1 MDNFDWVWI
10 LIRIIVASVILTIV
24 LVTMGFLT
32 YFERKVA
39 AHMQQRQG
47 PNRTGFLGLA
57 QWLADAVKL
66 IHKEEIIPA
75 GADKVIFWIAPMLS
89 MFTAS
94 AAYAFVP
101 FGEQITLFGR
111 TIPYYIS
118 ETPVGLIALLAFSS
132 LGVYGLIMG
141 SWSSNNKYALLGGLR
156 SSAQVISYEVTMGIS
171 LVGVMMLAQS
181 LSLNDIARAQG
192 GSWVGGFAGSLLGTP
207 GVWFILLQPVAFLT
221 YMTSAIAET
230 NRAPFDLPEAESEL
244 VGGYHVEFSAMHFG
258 LYFLA
263 EYINMITVSAI
274 ATYCFLGGWQ
284 PIIPIGGAALGPL
297 WFVIKMAGFIFFY
310 YWLRWTVPRFRYD
323 QLMGICW
330 KGMLPIVLIN
340 ILVVAL
346 LRTFVAFMQPDPD
359 VTSIPPLLTG
369 APLEQTWPW
378 LVFIAVQLVLAVAFV
393 VLVSRAAVGTWWGKS
408 DRPLLA
414 RAGDTNP
421 AAIGAVLDTDAARRI
436 ELRPGL

>member
-1 MDNFDWVWI
+1 MDNFDWVWV
-10 LIRIIVASVILTIV
+10 LIRIIVAAVILTFV

-47 PNRTGFLGLA
+47 PNRTGPLGLA

-75 GADKVIFWIAPMLS
+75 GADRVIFWIAPMLS

-101 FGEQITLFGR
+101 FGEQITLFDHP
-111 TIPYYIS
+111 IPYYIA

-156 SSAQVISYEVTMGIS
+156 ASAQVVSYEVTMGIS
-171 LVGVMMLAQS
+171 LIGPMMLAQS
-181 LSLNDIARAQG
+181 LGLNDLARAQG
-192 GSWVGGFAGSLLGTP
+192 GSAVGIGGALLNTP
-207 GVWFILLQPVAFLT
+207 GVWFVLLQPVAFLT
-221 YMTSAIAET
+221 YLTSAIAET
-230 NRAPFDLPEAESEL
+230 NRTPFDLPEAESEL
-244 VGGYHVEFSAMHFG
+244 VGGYHVEYSAMHFG
-258 LYFLA
+258 LFFLA

-284 PIIPIGGAALGPL
+284 PIIPIGGAALAPL
-297 WFVIKMAGFIFFY
+297 WFIIKMAGFIFFY
-310 YWLRWTVPRFRYD
+310 YWLRWTLPRFRYD

-330 KGMLPIVLIN
+330 KGLLPIVLVN
-340 ILVVAL
+340 ILVVAI
-346 LRTFVAFMQPDPD
+346 LRTFVQIVNPD
-359 VTSIPPLLTG
+359 IPPLFHGSLD
-369 APLEQTWPW
+369 QTWPW
-378 LVFIAVQLVLAVAFV
+378 LVFIVIELALGAAFI
-393 VLVSRAAVGTWWGKS
+393 LGVSRAAVGNWFGQSEKPRL
-408 DRPLLA
+408 DKGLRPGLPAPGLA
-414 RAGDTNP
+414 ADP
-421 AAIGAVLDTDAARRI
+421 EAPRRI
-436 ELRPGL
+436 ELRQGL

>member
-1 MDNFDWVWI
+1 MDTFDWVWV

-47 PNRTGFLGLA
+47 PNRTGPLGLL
-57 QWLADAVKL
+57 QWVADAVKL

-75 GADKVIFWIAPMLS
+75 GADRAIFWLAPMLS
-89 MFTAS
+89 MLTAS
-94 AAYAFVP
+94 AAYAFIP
-101 FGEQITLFGR
+101 FGEHIELFGR
-111 TIPYYIS
+111 SIPYYIS
-118 ETPVGLIALLAFSS
+118 DTPVGILALLAFSS

-141 SWSSNNKYALLGGLR
+141 SWSSNNKYSLLGGLR

-171 LVGVMMLAQS
+171 LIGPLLLAQS
-181 LSLNDIARAQG
+181 LNLNDIARAQG
-192 GSWVGGFAGSLLGTP
+192 GSLVTGFTGSLLNTP

-221 YMTSAIAET
+221 YLTSAIAET
-230 NRAPFDLPEAESEL
+230 NRTPFDLPEAESEL
-244 VGGYHVEFSAMHFG
+244 VGGYHVEFAAMHFG

-284 PIIPIGGAALGPL
+284 GPFGAAFGPL
-297 WFVIKMAGFIFFY
+297 WFIIKMAGFIFFY

-330 KGMLPIVLIN
+330 KVMLPLALVN
-340 ILVVAL
+340 ILLVAIMRTGVAL
-346 LRTFVAFMQPDPD
+346 IQPD
-359 VTSIPPLLTG
+359 IPPLALG
-369 APLEQTWPW
+369 NLGVTWPW
-378 LVFIAVQLVLAVAFV
+378 LVFIAIQLVFAVIV
-393 VLVSRAAVGTWWGKS
+393 VVGASRATVGSWWGKS
-408 DRPLLA
+408 DRPRVGDPRSLTTTLD
-414 RAGDTNP
+414 GDTP
-421 AAIGAVLDTDAARRI
+421 RRV

>member
-1 MDNFDWVWI
+1 MNNFDWVWI
-10 LIRIIVASVILTIV
+10 LIRIIVMTLILTFV

-57 QWLADAVKL
+57 QWLADAIKL

-75 GADKVIFWIAPMLS
+75 GADKVVFWIAPMLS

-111 TIPYYIS
+111 TVPYYIS
-118 ETPVGLIALLAFSS
+118 ETPVGLIALLALSS

-141 SWSSNNKYALLGGLR
+141 AWSSNNKYALLGGLR
-156 SSAQVISYEVTMGIS
+156 ASAQVISYEVTMGIS

-181 LSLNDIARAQG
+181 LNLSDIARAQG
-192 GSWVGGFAGSLLGTP
+192 GSQVTGINLAGTP

-221 YMTSAIAET
+221 YLISAIAET
-230 NRAPFDLPEAESEL
+230 NRTPFDLPEAEAEL
-244 VGGYHVEFSAMHFG
+244 VGGYHVEFGAMHFG

-284 PIIPIGGAALGPL
+284 SILPFDIGGAALGPI
-297 WFVIKMAGFIFFY
+297 WFILKMSGFIFFY

-330 KGMLPIVLIN
+330 KGILPLVLIN
-340 ILVVAL
+340 IGALAIMRYLVPVN
-346 LRTFVAFMQPDPD
+346 T
-359 VTSIPPLLTG
+359 PPVFHGT
-369 APLEQTWPW
+369 LEQTWPW
-378 LVFIAVQLVLAVAFV
+378 LAFIAVQLVFAVV
-393 VLVSRAAVGTWWGKS
+393 VIMQVSRAMTRSWFGKS
-408 DRPLLA
+408 ARPVLTGGLTT
-414 RAGDTNP
+414 GSLI
-421 AAIGAVLDTDAARRI
+421 AAPTAEAARKI

>member
-1 MDNFDWVWI
+1 MENFDWVWI
-10 LIRIIVASVILTIV
+10 LIRMIVMVAILTFV

-57 QWLADAVKL
+57 QWLADAIKL

-75 GADKVIFWIAPMLS
+75 GADKVVFWIAPMLS

-118 ETPVGLIALLAFSS
+118 ETPVGLIALLALSS

-141 SWSSNNKYALLGGLR
+141 AWSSNNKYALLGGLR

-171 LVGVMMLAQS
+171 LIGVMMLAQS
-181 LSLNDIARAQG
+181 LSLGDIARAQG
-192 GSWVGGFAGSLLGTP
+192 GSQVTGINLAGTP
-207 GVWFILLQPVAFLT
+207 GVWLILLQPVAFLT
-221 YMTSAIAET
+221 YLISAIAET
-230 NRAPFDLPEAESEL
+230 NRTPFDLPEAEAEL
-244 VGGYHVEFSAMHFG
+244 VGGYHVEFGAMHFG

-284 PIIPIGGAALGPL
+284 PIIPIGGAALGPI
-297 WFVIKMAGFIFFY
+297 WFILKMSGFIFFY

-330 KGMLPIVLIN
+330 KGILPLVLVN
-340 ILVVAL
+340 IGILAIMRYLVPVN
-346 LRTFVAFMQPDPD
+346 T
-359 VTSIPPLLTG
+359 PPIFHGT
-369 APLEQTWPW
+369 LEQTWPW
-378 LVFIAVQLVLAVAFV
+378 LAFIAVQLVFAALVIMQ
-393 VLVSRAAVGTWWGKS
+393 VSRAMAGSWFGKS
-408 DRPLLA
+408 ERPALTGGLT
-414 RAGDTNP
+414 AGGLT
-421 AAIGAVLDTDAARRI
+421 AAPTAEAARRI

>member
-1 MDNFDWVWI
+1 MENWDWVWL
-10 LIRIIVASVILTIV
+10 LIRIIVAAVILTIV

-47 PNRTGFLGLA
+47 PNRTGPLGLL
-57 QWLADAVKL
+57 QWVADAIKL

-75 GADKVIFWIAPMLS
+75 GADKAIFWLAPMLS

-101 FGEQITLFGR
+101 FGEEIRLFDR
-111 TIPYYIS
+111 PIPYYIS
-118 ETPVGLIALLAFSS
+118 DTPVGLIALLALSS

-141 SWSSNNKYALLGGLR
+141 AWSSNNKYSLLGGLR

-171 LVGVMMLAQS
+171 LVGPMLLAQS
-181 LSLNDIARAQG
+181 LNLNDIARAQG
-192 GSWVGGFAGSLLGTP
+192 GTLALNNLGSVASWVAGTP
-207 GVWFILLQPVAFLT
+207 GVWFILMQPIAFLT
-221 YMTSAIAET
+221 YLTSAIAET

-244 VGGYHVEFSAMHFG
+244 IGGYHVEFGAMHFG

-284 PIIPIGGAALGPL
+284 PIIPIGGAALGPI
-297 WFVIKMAGFIFFY
+297 WFVIKMAGFIFFF
-310 YWLRWTVPRFRYD
+310 YWLRWTLPRFRYD

-330 KGMLPIVLIN
+330 KGMLPVVLVN
-340 ILVVAL
+340 ILVVAVGRSL
-346 LRTFVAFMQPDPD
+346 VPADT
-359 VTSIPPLLTG
+359 PPLFHGTL
-369 APLEQTWPW
+369 AQTWPW
-378 LVFIAVQLVLAVAFV
+378 LAFMIVQLALAAVLVVA
-393 VLVSRAAVGTWWGKS
+393 VSRASVGTWFGKS
-408 DRPLLA
+408 EKPEVAPGIDGRALA
-414 RAGDTNP
+414 
-421 AAIGAVLDTDAARRI
+421 AALDADAPRRI
-436 ELRPGL
+436 ELRQGL